1 LKKIIK
7 ITTLAS
13 VILMVGAMAWAG
25 AHGGEEASSAAAWKD
40 FFWRCVNFALFLGI
54 IYKLAGSKIKDF
66 FGGRTKQIE
75 NEFASLENRR
85 AEAEKR
91 LKEVE
96 DKIANLEQERQAILE
111 EAKKQGESI
120 KNAIIEKAYKE
131 AEEIKAQAE
140 IKAKQEFEQ
149 EIELIRSEMAD
160 KIIESAEKILVSRLG
175 VKEQE
180 ELIDKYLTKVVL
192 N

>member
-1 LKKIIK
+1 M
-7 ITTLAS
+7 AS

>member
-1 LKKIIK
+1 MKKIIK